1 MIDKH
6 IEDFATYLESG
17 LNDAASLLPN
27 PMLAVQ
33 AVSTVSNLQGLDKF
47 PLLQVYEEGF
57 SGAPFSI
64 TDDLHVDYWLN
75 SYSDQYSVNSILK
88 WVARDNLVELIET
101 YFASSDRC
109 YRLDV
114 KRGISCKYRSGI
126 LQATAMSCAQLEFS
140 LIGN

>member
-6 IEDFATYLESG
+6 LEYFATYLKAG
-17 LNDAASLLPN
+17 LNLASASLAN
-27 PMLAVQ
+27 PMIAVQ

-57 SGAPFSI
+57 SGDPFNI

-101 YFASSDRC
+101 YFANSDRC
-109 YRLDV
+109 YRLDL
-114 KRGISCKYRSGI
+114 KRGITCKYRSGI

-140 LIGN
+140 LIGI

>member
-6 IEDFATYLESG
+6 LEDFATYLKSE
-17 LNDAASLLPN
+17 LNLASAMLPK
-27 PMLAVQ
+27 PMIAVQ

-109 YRLDV
+109 YRLDF
-114 KRGISCKYRSGI
+114 KRGIRCQYLSGT
-126 LQATAMSCAQLEFS
+126 LQSTAMSCAKLEFS
-140 LIGN
+140 LIGI